1 MAEFAKR
8 FLIYRGDHR
17 ERQNVIWNTLGSG
30 VYALASMVLA
40 FIVMRMAGEDEGGI
54 FGFGFSTYGQQMF
67 IVAYFGIR
75 PFHITDG
82 RQEYTFGDYR
92 RLRRL
97 TCGAA
102 AAAAALHLA
111 AMALFGA
118 YSAHKAAV
126 IFLLAAYKVIDGYAD
141 VYESEFQR
149 QGSLYLTGKSNTF
162 RTVLSVAVFLITLQ
176 GTGNLTAASLG
187 AVLAQAAGVL
197 LFDVSVIRAGEL
209 PDVRF
214 QAERGAGMRLLK
226 NTALL
231 FVSVFL
237 DFYVFS
243 AAKYA
248 IDGELTD
255 AVSGYF
261 NILFM
266 PTSVIYLAA
275 NFVIRPFLTRL
286 TAFWNMHDLGGF
298 GKIRRQIG
306 LVIGGLTVLAV
317 LGALILGKPVLGIM
331 ELILGESYRGSLTS
345 HWMAFVFIIL
355 GGGLYALANLY
366 YYLLVIMRRQ
376 GCIFLVYLAAAAAA
390 WLLSPAL
397 VRRFSIMG
405 AAVCYVGLM
414 AALAVG
420 FGAMQAV
427 FFRREK
433 EAEYDR

>member
-1 MAEFAKR
+1 
-8 FLIYRGDHR
+8 
-17 ERQNVIWNTLGSG
+17 
-30 VYALASMVLA
+30 
-40 FIVMRMAGEDEGGI
+40 MRN
-54 FGFGFSTYGQQMF
+54 FSNF
-67 IVAYFGIR
+67 
-75 PFHITDG
+75 
-82 RQEYTFGDYR
+82 
-92 RLRRL
+92 
-97 TCGAA
+97 
-102 AAAAALHLA
+102 
-111 AMALFGA
+111 
-118 YSAHKAAV
+118 
-126 IFLLAAYKVIDGYAD
+126 
-141 VYESEFQR
+141 
-149 QGSLYLTGKSNTF
+149 
-162 RTVLSVAVFLITLQ
+162 
-176 GTGNLTAASLG
+176 
-187 AVLAQAAGVL
+187 
-197 LFDVSVIRAGEL
+197 
-209 PDVRF
+209 
-214 QAERGAGMRLLK
+214 
-226 NTALL
+226 
-231 FVSVFL
+231 
-237 DFYVFS
+237 
-243 AAKYA
+243 
-248 IDGELTD
+248 
-255 AVSGYF
+255 YF

-317 LGALILGKPVLGIM
+317 LGALILG
-331 ELILGESYRGSLTS
+331 ESYRGSLTS

-376 GCIFLVYLAAAAAA
+376 GGIFLVYLAAAAAA